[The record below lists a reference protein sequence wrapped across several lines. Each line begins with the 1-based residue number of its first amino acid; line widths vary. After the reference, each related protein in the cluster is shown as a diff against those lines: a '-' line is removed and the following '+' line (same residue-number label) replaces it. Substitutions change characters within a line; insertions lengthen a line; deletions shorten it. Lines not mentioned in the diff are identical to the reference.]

1 VKHSK
6 SPKEVKRLKKKK
18 ALRSK
23 LSGTADVPRLV
34 IFRSNRHIYA
44 QVVDDSSD
52 RVLFGGS
59 DQQEEVKKALKKS
72 STKSDAS
79 VALGKVIADKA
90 KKEGIQK
97 VVFDRNGF
105 KYHGRVKALADAVR
119 EAGLEC

>member
-1 VKHSK
+1 MKHSK

>member
-6 SPKEVKRLKKKK
+6 SEKLVKRLKKKK
-18 ALRSK
+18 AIRAK
-23 LSGTADVPRLV
+23 LSGSTEVPRLV
-34 IFRSNRHIYA
+34 VFRSNKHIYA
-44 QVVDDSSD
+44 QVVDDVND

-59 DQQEEVKKALKKS
+59 DLQEEVQKKLKKD

-79 VALGKVIADKA
+79 AVLGSLIAAKA
-90 KKEGIQK
+90 KEQGIAK

-105 KYHGRVKALADAVR
+105 KYHGRVKALADAAR